1 MQSMANVYAK
11 MAGIL
16 IQNVKTVRLKM
27 DVLNANQQHFVL
39 NATPDSSGLS
49 IFQVLENA
57 SATLDI
63 GKTDHHAYHV
73 ALKLTTALNASK
85 TESAPNA
92 VTKGSSAQIR
102 QNVSAETTL
111 TKTLPQ

>member
-1 MQSMANVYAK
+1 MANVYAK

-27 DVLNANQQHFVL
+27 DVLNANQQHFVR
-39 NATPDSSGLS
+39 NVISDSSGLS
-49 IFQVLENA
+49 MFQALENA

-63 GKTDHHAYHV
+63 GKMDHHASHV

-85 TESAPNA
+85 MESALNA
-92 VTKGSSAQIR
+92 ATKGSSTQIR
-102 QNVSAETTL
+102 QNASAETTL